1 MLNQTEDN
9 NNYETPKI
17 PPFFTGIGSAVLIF
31 FIYQFA
37 GSVIY
42 LLIFGLNSLEIEMFT
57 SFEIIMFRLLTI
69 GGQILFML
77 FPTLVITKYVYPD
90 ITKILRVKK
99 LDIKIGLLLFGGFV
113 ILTPILQYIMSF
125 QTLIIDILA
134 KSNKTFYSIKQ
145 FLDTLNSNLDAVY
158 NKVMIANNPL
168 EFFAIIVFAAVT
180 PAICEEFLF
189 RGLVQKSFEYKFKV
203 FWAIFLTSFIFSIY
217 HFNPYGLIPLILLSM
232 YFGFAVYIAD
242 SILISIIL
250 HFSNNFF
257 SVFIMNVFH
266 ISDTNQNDIL
276 NKSNI
281 SVDISIFAVLIIL
294 FALFMKFILKYVQ
307 QKRTE
312 VV

>member
-145 FLDTLNSNLDAVY
+145 FLDTLNSNMDAVY